1 MPRIVAGSHRGRRL
15 EVPPGDTVRPTADRT
30 REALF
35 NILAHSGW
43 GPDGDS
49 PVVGARVL
57 DAFCGSG
64 ALGLEAL
71 SRGAAACAFI
81 DTSRQTLDCL
91 RRNLASLREEARA
104 TLLAADALVPPAAT
118 AAATLAFLDPPYGR
132 DLATPA
138 LAALAGRGW
147 FAPGAIIVVE
157 TAETDPPPHHA
168 DCEPLDHRRYR
179 LTSLH
184 FLRYRDG
191 GERR

>member
-43 GPDGDS
+43 GPDGGS
-49 PVVGARVL
+49 PVVDARVL

-71 SRGAAACAFI
+71 SRGAAACTFI
-81 DTSRQTLDCL
+81 DTSRQVLDCL
-91 RRNLASLREEARA
+91 RRSLASLHEEARA
-104 TLLAADALVPPAAT
+104 TVFAADALAPPAAPAP
-118 AAATLAFLDPPYGR
+118 AALAFLDPPYGR

-147 FAPGAIIVVE
+147 FAPGAVIVVE
-157 TAETDPPPHHA
+157 TAADDPPPHHA
-168 DCEPLDHRRYR
+168 GCEPLDQRRYR
-179 LTSLH
+179 LTSLYL
-184 FLRYRDG
+184 LRYRNAAG
-191 GERR
+191 R